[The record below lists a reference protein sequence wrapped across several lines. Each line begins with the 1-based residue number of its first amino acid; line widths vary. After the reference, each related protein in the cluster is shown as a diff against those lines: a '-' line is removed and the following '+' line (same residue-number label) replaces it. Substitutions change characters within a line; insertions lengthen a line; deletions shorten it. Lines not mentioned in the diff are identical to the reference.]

1 MKAKRIL
8 ASVLSVALLLQ
19 LSPLG
24 VLALD
29 EGLPQTPQVSTV
41 QENLDPA
48 PTEEPTL
55 VEEPALTEEPAPT
68 AEPTPEETAAP
79 TATPTPE
86 PTAEPTATPAPE
98 ETAAPDAAETPAPEP
113 SAEPTAAPDPVA
125 EVQAMIDALP
135 DEVTEDNA
143 EAVEQALTDIDD
155 AKESLTDDE
164 LAGLDLTRYD
174 AAANALLAL
183 WGEAT
188 ADAVELLDDAA
199 APTQDGEGYYLIAD
213 ADQLRWFADQVNSG
227 NNAINAKLTA
237 DITINS
243 QVLDDTGELIA
254 DHDNLKSWTPIGIYN
269 FEGEFDG
276 NGHTIRGLYSSKPD
290 SGYVGLFG
298 TVGAGGT
305 VKNVTLADSYV
316 SGSRFV
322 GGICGRNNGGTI
334 EGCRNTGKVDGNMKS
349 VGGVCGMNEGT
360 LQKSCNTGIVTG
372 YQNVGGVCGWN
383 KSTLQE
389 CYNEGNVTGTG
400 SNVGGVCGYNGTGT
414 LQDCYNIG
422 VVTGTSNVG
431 GVCGQNGWHVYRCY
445 NIGGVSS
452 TSGSSSVGAVCGGE
466 GLPPSDCYYLNISA
480 TSAGGGISQT
490 EAEFNSGY
498 VAYQLQGLLG
508 GTEAPQ
514 VWGQRI
520 GTDPYPVFSSE
531 TAYTVYLTAPGSPC
545 SGYSNKR
552 NDYRKHDYTTDGVCS
567 RCGKEAEAPQN
578 SSDGYYEIYDQW
590 QLYWFAKKVRDG
602 NPGISARLMDDITL
616 NEGVLTNGELNTGA
630 NFTSWTP
637 IGTSSQPFT
646 GTFDGKGH
654 TISGLYI
661 DGNTNYV
668 GLFGHVGKDGTV
680 KGTVKNVNITDSYMS
695 GSSYVGGICGN
706 NIGGTLEDCT
716 SDCTVKGTDNA
727 AGGICGLN
735 ENYGSVLNCHNTGK
749 VTGSFNVGG
758 VCGRNYSSGTVN
770 GCYNTGEVSGTRWV
784 GGVCGNN
791 YGGTVK
797 GCYNIGNVSGNSE
810 VGGVCGWNYI
820 KTLEN
825 SYNIGNVSGNSEVGG
840 VCGKN
845 DSGSTV
851 KGCYYLDTSAETSD
865 GGTPK
870 TAVEFRSGDVA
881 FCLQND
887 LGGATVPQVWGQ
899 RIDPDD
905 TVKTDKT
912 PVLNSTSAYTVH
924 KAAENSPC
932 KRYSN
937 TSGQTFNKHEYDDE
951 HDVCIR
957 CGAWQEATLKGDYYE
972 IHNQGQLR
980 WFADQVNNNGRTDI
994 NARLTA
1000 SFTMDSTEWTPIGKE
1015 SQPFKGTID
1024 GNGKT
1029 ITGLKCTDTSKEYV
1043 GLFGYASGATIQNVT
1058 VQGATFNGNG
1068 FIGGVCGYIV
1078 GGAITGCTTSGG
1090 TVSGSYYI
1098 GGIAGYANNA
1108 TVQRCVNSGK
1118 VTGSDFSIGGIAGT
1132 AYQATVQDCG
1142 NTGAVIRTAATGNYG
1157 GIVGTA
1163 TNAKAIQ
1170 NCYNAYSDMAYPIC
1184 ATPDDA
1190 NLSNCYYPVSSSSY
1204 GYDGTTAKTAE
1215 QFASGEVAYLLQKPR
1230 DDAAA
1235 AAGTTA
1241 EQVWGQK
1248 IDGND
1253 KDSYPV
1259 LGGDKVYQ
1267 TTPCTAG
1274 YSNTAQQTLDHSYT
1288 KDGVCSRCGEW
1299 QEATL
1304 NGDYYEIRNQGQLR
1318 WFADQVNNNGKTDI
1332 NARLMNDI
1340 TINSKVLDDK
1350 GELISDT
1357 GNLKSWTPIGKNGY
1371 SFKGEFDGNS
1381 HTIRGLYFND
1391 TNTGYVGLFG
1401 FVGKGGTVKNVT
1413 LADSYVSGS
1422 WYVGGICGQN
1432 YGGTVEGCRNTGRVY
1447 GTRQYVGGVCGY
1459 NEGNLQKSCNTGIV
1473 YGYQNV
1479 GGVCGYNKG
1488 TLQECYNTDTVEG
1501 TMCVGG
1507 VCGLNGNG
1515 HTLEKSYNT
1524 GTVTGTENVGGV
1536 CGQNAE
1542 STLQECYNIGTVS
1555 GTTKVGGVC
1564 GLNYS
1569 GTVRNCYYLD
1579 TSAATADSGTSKT
1592 AAEFKSGEVAYLLQ
1606 KAINDAATE
1615 GTPAE
1620 QVWGQKIGEDDY
1632 PKLGGDKVYQT
1643 TPCTAGYSNTDG
1655 TYKAHTPGTDG
1666 KCIDCKQLC
1675 ISYTVTIPAT
1685 VELGN
1690 AANATATIS
1699 AENVTLPTD
1708 KTLQVIINGPFTA
1721 TLVGK
1726 TDVTAQYTIQKDGTA
1741 LTDGSTVLTANNGE
1755 SPKIPLTFVK
1765 PDAAP
1770 YAGSYTGTVTFTVSV
1785 GDKTPTT

>member
-113 SAEPTAAPDPVA
+113 SAEPTAAPDPAA

-143 EAVEQALTDIDD
+143 AAVEQALTDIDD

-174 AAANALLAL
+174 AAANALLTL
-183 WGEAT
+183 WGEAP
-188 ADAVELLDDAA
+188 ADEVELLDDAA

-322 GGICGRNNGGTI
+322 GGICGRNKGGTI

-466 GLPPSDCYYLNISA
+466 GLTPSDCYYLNISA

-637 IGTSSQPFT
+637 IGTEAQPFT
-646 GTFDGKGH
+646 GTFDGGGH

-905 TVKTDKT
+905 TGKTDKT
-912 PVLNSTSAYTVH
+912 PVLNSTPAYTVY
-924 KAAENSPC
+924 KAAEDSLC

-994 NARLTA
+994 NARLMNDI
-1000 SFTMDSTEWTPIGKE
+1000 TMDGTEWTPIGEYFAGKR
-1015 SQPFKGTID
+1015 FTGTFD
-1024 GNGKT
+1024 GDGHT
-1029 ITGLKCTDTSKEYV
+1029 ISGLTCTKPDADHV
-1043 GLFGYASGATIQNVT
+1043 GLVGYAVGATIQNVT
-1058 VQGATFNGNG
+1058 VQKSSFNGDTY
-1068 FIGGVCGYIV
+1068 IGAVCGYIV
-1078 GGAITGCTTSGG
+1078 GGKITGCTNSD
-1090 TVSGSYYI
+1090 TVNVRGNNFL
-1098 GGIAGYANNA
+1098 GGIAGLADST
-1108 TVQRCVNSGK
+1108 TVQRCFNSGT
-1118 VTGSDFSIGGIAGT
+1118 VTGNYPTGGIVGFANN
-1132 AYQATVQDCG
+1132 ATVQDCG
-1142 NTGAVIRTAATGNYG
+1142 NTGAVKSPNGNEYCG
-1157 GIVGTA
+1157 GIAGS
-1163 TNAKAIQ
+1163 TNNTSSIQ
-1170 NCYNAYSDMAYPIC
+1170 NCYNAYRTIVHPIC
-1184 ATPDDA
+1184 ASPSQETT
-1190 NLSNCYYPVSSSSY
+1190 LLNCYYLADNP
-1204 GYDGTTAKTAE
+1204 GTDPSAKTEA
-1215 QFASGEVAYLLQKPR
+1215 QFNSGEVAYLLQNGR
-1230 DDAAA
+1230 TDA
-1235 AAGTTA
+1235 
-1241 EQVWGQK
+1241 
-1248 IDGND
+1248 
-1253 KDSYPV
+1253 
-1259 LGGDKVYQ
+1259 
-1267 TTPCTAG
+1267 
-1274 YSNTAQQTLDHSYT
+1274 
-1288 KDGVCSRCGEW
+1288 
-1299 QEATL
+1299 
-1304 NGDYYEIRNQGQLR
+1304 
-1318 WFADQVNNNGKTDI
+1318 
-1332 NARLMNDI
+1332 
-1340 TINSKVLDDK
+1340 
-1350 GELISDT
+1350 
-1357 GNLKSWTPIGKNGY
+1357 
-1371 SFKGEFDGNS
+1371 
-1381 HTIRGLYFND
+1381 
-1391 TNTGYVGLFG
+1391 
-1401 FVGKGGTVKNVT
+1401 
-1413 LADSYVSGS
+1413 
-1422 WYVGGICGQN
+1422 
-1432 YGGTVEGCRNTGRVY
+1432 
-1447 GTRQYVGGVCGY
+1447 
-1459 NEGNLQKSCNTGIV
+1459 
-1473 YGYQNV
+1473 
-1479 GGVCGYNKG
+1479 
-1488 TLQECYNTDTVEG
+1488 
-1501 TMCVGG
+1501 
-1507 VCGLNGNG
+1507 
-1515 HTLEKSYNT
+1515 
-1524 GTVTGTENVGGV
+1524 
-1536 CGQNAE
+1536 
-1542 STLQECYNIGTVS
+1542 
-1555 GTTKVGGVC
+1555 
-1564 GLNYS
+1564 
-1569 GTVRNCYYLD
+1569 
-1579 TSAATADSGTSKT
+1579 
-1592 AAEFKSGEVAYLLQ
+1592 
-1606 KAINDAATE
+1606 
-1615 GTPAE
+1615 
-1620 QVWGQKIGEDDY
+1620 VWGQKIGTDDY
-1632 PKLGGDKVYQT
+1632 PKLGGDKVYQS
-1643 TPCTAGYSNTDG
+1643 TPCPTDYSNGESKIKD
-1655 TYKAHTPGTDG
+1655 HNIGTDG
-1666 KCIDCKQLC
+1666 YCTVCKELC
-1675 ISYTVTIPAT
+1675 IAYTVTIPAT

-1690 AANATATIS
+1690 AASATATIS

-1708 KTLQVIINGPFTA
+1708 KTLQVTVNGPFTA
-1721 TLVGK
+1721 KLVGK

-1741 LTDGSTVLTANNGE
+1741 LENGDPVLTANNGE

-1765 PDAAP
+1765 PNTAP

>member
-41 QENLDPA
+41 QENLDPT
-48 PTEEPTL
+48 PTEEPAL
-55 VEEPALTEEPAPT
+55 VAEPAPT
-68 AEPTPEETAAP
+68 AESIPEETAAP

-113 SAEPTAAPDPVA
+113 SAEPTAAPDPAA

-174 AAANALLAL
+174 AAANALLTL
-183 WGEAT
+183 WGEAP

-213 ADQLRWFADQVNSG
+213 ADQLRWFADQVNNKRRTNIS
-227 NNAINAKLTA
+227 AKLTA

-254 DHDNLKSWTPIGIYN
+254 DHDNLKSWTPIYN

-322 GGICGRNNGGTI
+322 GGICGRNNGGTV
-334 EGCRNTGKVDGNMKS
+334 EGCRNAGTVSGGSS
-349 VGGVCGMNEGT
+349 VGGVCGQNNGT
-360 LQKSCNTGIVTG
+360 LQKSCNTGMVTG
-372 YQNVGGVCGWN
+372 NQNVGGVCGWN

-400 SNVGGVCGYNGTGT
+400 SNVGGVCGYNGSGT

-431 GVCGQNGWHVYRCY
+431 GVCGQNGNIVNRCY

-466 GLPPSDCYYLNISA
+466 GLPPSACYYLNISA

-490 EAEFNSGY
+490 EAEFKSGY

-508 GTEAPQ
+508 EGSPQ

-545 SGYSNKR
+545 PGYSNR
-552 NDYRKHDYTTDGVCS
+552 QDDYRKHDYTTDGVCS

-602 NPGISARLMDDITL
+602 NPGISARLMDNITL

-630 NFTSWTP
+630 NFTPWTP
-637 IGTSSQPFT
+637 IGTFDQPFT
-646 GTFDGKGH
+646 GTFDGDGH

-870 TAVEFRSGDVA
+870 TAAEFRSGDVA

-905 TVKTDKT
+905 TGKTDKT
-912 PVLNSTSAYTVH
+912 PVLNSTSAYTVY

-957 CGAWQEATLKGDYYE
+957 CGAWQEATLNGDYYE

-980 WFADQVNNNGRTDI
+980 WFADQVNNNGRTNI

-1000 SFTMDSTEWTPIGKE
+1000 SFTMDSTEWTLIGKE
-1015 SQPFKGTID
+1015 SQPFKGTFD

-1058 VQGATFNGNG
+1058 VKDATFNGNG

-1118 VTGSDFSIGGIAGT
+1118 VTGSDSIGGIAGT

-1215 QFASGEVAYLLQKPR
+1215 QFASGEVAYLLQKPL
-1230 DDAAA
+1230 DDAAE
-1235 AAGTTA
+1235 AGTTA

-1248 IDGND
+1248 IGTDD
-1253 KDSYPV
+1253 YPK

-1288 KDGVCSRCGEW
+1288 TGGVCSRCGEW
-1299 QEATL
+1299 QEAKQAAD
-1304 NGDYYEIRNQGQLR
+1304 GYYEIHNQGQLR
-1318 WFADQVNNNGKTDI
+1318 WFAELVNKTASDSGTKL

-1357 GNLKSWTPIGKNGY
+1357 GNLKSWTPIGKNGN
-1371 SFKGEFDGNS
+1371 SFKGEFDGS
-1381 HTIRGLYFND
+1381 GHTIRGLYFND
-1391 TNTGYVGLFG
+1391 TNKGDVGLFG
-1401 FVGKGGTVKNVT
+1401 FVGAGGTVKNVT

-1447 GTRQYVGGVCGY
+1447 GTRQFVGGVCGH
-1459 NEGNLQKSCNTGIV
+1459 NEGTLQKSCNTGIV

-1488 TLQECYNTDTVEG
+1488 TLQECYNT
-1501 TMCVGG
+1501 
-1507 VCGLNGNG
+1507 
-1515 HTLEKSYNT
+1515 

-1536 CGQNAE
+1536 CGKNDE

-1579 TSAATADSGTSKT
+1579 TSATTADSGISKT

-1620 QVWGQKIGEDDY
+1620 QVWGQTLTEPNKQNY
-1632 PKLGGDKVYQT
+1632 PVLGGDKVYRS
-1643 TPCTAGYSNTDG
+1643 TPCPTDYSNGESKIKD
-1655 TYKAHTPGTDG
+1655 HSIGTDG
-1666 KCIDCKQLC
+1666 YCTVCKELC
-1675 ISYTVTIPAT
+1675 IAYTVTIPAT

-1708 KTLQVIINGPFTA
+1708 KTLKVTVDGPFTA

-1741 LTDGSTVLTANNGE
+1741 LESGDPVLTAQNGE

>member
-113 SAEPTAAPDPVA
+113 SAEPTAAPDPAA

-143 EAVEQALTDIDD
+143 AAVEQALTDIDD

-174 AAANALLAL
+174 AAANALLTL
-183 WGEAT
+183 WGEAP
-188 ADAVELLDDAA
+188 ADEVELLDDAA

-322 GGICGRNNGGTI
+322 GGICGRNKGGTI

-466 GLPPSDCYYLNISA
+466 GLTPSDCYYLNISA

-637 IGTSSQPFT
+637 IGTEAQPFT
-646 GTFDGKGH
+646 GTFDGGGH

-905 TVKTDKT
+905 TGKTDKT
-912 PVLNSTSAYTVH
+912 PVLNSTPAYTVY
-924 KAAENSPC
+924 KAAEDSLC

-994 NARLTA
+994 NARLMNDI
-1000 SFTMDSTEWTPIGKE
+1000 TMDGTEWTPIGEYFAGKR
-1015 SQPFKGTID
+1015 FTGTFD
-1024 GNGKT
+1024 GDGHT
-1029 ITGLKCTDTSKEYV
+1029 ISGLTCTKPDADHV
-1043 GLFGYASGATIQNVT
+1043 GLVGYAVGATIQNVT
-1058 VQGATFNGNG
+1058 VQKSSFNGDTY
-1068 FIGGVCGYIV
+1068 IGAVCGYIV
-1078 GGAITGCTTSGG
+1078 GGKITGCTNSD
-1090 TVSGSYYI
+1090 TVNVRGNNFL
-1098 GGIAGYANNA
+1098 GGIAGLADST
-1108 TVQRCVNSGK
+1108 TVQRCFNSGT
-1118 VTGSDFSIGGIAGT
+1118 VTGNYPTGGIVGFANN
-1132 AYQATVQDCG
+1132 ATVQDCG
-1142 NTGAVIRTAATGNYG
+1142 NTGAVKSPNGNEYCG
-1157 GIVGTA
+1157 GIAGS
-1163 TNAKAIQ
+1163 TNNTSSIQ
-1170 NCYNAYSDMAYPIC
+1170 NCYNAYRTIVHPIC
-1184 ATPDDA
+1184 ASPSQETT
-1190 NLSNCYYPVSSSSY
+1190 LLNCYYLADNP
-1204 GYDGTTAKTAE
+1204 GTDPSAKTEA
-1215 QFASGEVAYLLQKPR
+1215 QFNSGEVAYLLQNGR
-1230 DDAAA
+1230 TDA
-1235 AAGTTA
+1235 
-1241 EQVWGQK
+1241 
-1248 IDGND
+1248 
-1253 KDSYPV
+1253 
-1259 LGGDKVYQ
+1259 
-1267 TTPCTAG
+1267 
-1274 YSNTAQQTLDHSYT
+1274 
-1288 KDGVCSRCGEW
+1288 
-1299 QEATL
+1299 
-1304 NGDYYEIRNQGQLR
+1304 
-1318 WFADQVNNNGKTDI
+1318 
-1332 NARLMNDI
+1332 
-1340 TINSKVLDDK
+1340 
-1350 GELISDT
+1350 
-1357 GNLKSWTPIGKNGY
+1357 
-1371 SFKGEFDGNS
+1371 
-1381 HTIRGLYFND
+1381 
-1391 TNTGYVGLFG
+1391 
-1401 FVGKGGTVKNVT
+1401 
-1413 LADSYVSGS
+1413 
-1422 WYVGGICGQN
+1422 
-1432 YGGTVEGCRNTGRVY
+1432 
-1447 GTRQYVGGVCGY
+1447 
-1459 NEGNLQKSCNTGIV
+1459 
-1473 YGYQNV
+1473 
-1479 GGVCGYNKG
+1479 
-1488 TLQECYNTDTVEG
+1488 
-1501 TMCVGG
+1501 
-1507 VCGLNGNG
+1507 
-1515 HTLEKSYNT
+1515 
-1524 GTVTGTENVGGV
+1524 
-1536 CGQNAE
+1536 
-1542 STLQECYNIGTVS
+1542 
-1555 GTTKVGGVC
+1555 
-1564 GLNYS
+1564 
-1569 GTVRNCYYLD
+1569 
-1579 TSAATADSGTSKT
+1579 
-1592 AAEFKSGEVAYLLQ
+1592 
-1606 KAINDAATE
+1606 
-1615 GTPAE
+1615 
-1620 QVWGQKIGEDDY
+1620 VWGQKIGTDDY
-1632 PKLGGDKVYQT
+1632 PKLGGDKVYQS
-1643 TPCTAGYSNTDG
+1643 TPCPTDYSNGESKIKD
-1655 TYKAHTPGTDG
+1655 HNIGTDG
-1666 KCIDCKQLC
+1666 YCTVCKELC
-1675 ISYTVTIPAT
+1675 IAYTVTIPAT

-1690 AANATATIS
+1690 AASATATIS

-1741 LTDGSTVLTANNGE
+1741 LESGDPVLTAQNGE

-1785 GDKTPTT
+1785 GDTTPTP